1 MDREKLGRHSSH
13 THHPQDRRDPRLSRN
28 VGKYTCPMHPEVVS
42 DQPGDCSKCGM
53 ALGLIPTLVPR
64 KGTIYTCPMH
74 PQVKQDHPGE
84 CPICG
89 MSLEPETVDV
99 DDEGEIKS
107 LSLKFWIGLAL
118 TIPVLIMAMGN
129 VWMPHSVSKWAE
141 FLLSTPV
148 VVWAGGIFFI
158 RAWRS
163 VVNRSLNMFT
173 LIALGVGSAYLYS
186 VIGVLF
192 PDLFPSSFREH
203 GEVGLYFEAA
213 AVITVLVLLGQLL
226 EAKARNRT
234 GKAIRALL
242 GLAAKTAH
250 RVKNR
255 TEEEVAVDQIEKGDT
270 LRVRPGEKIPVDG
283 VIVEGKSSV
292 DEAMIT
298 GEPIP
303 VEKGP

>member
-1 MDREKLGRHSSH
+1 
-13 THHPQDRRDPRLSRN
+13 
-28 VGKYTCPMHPEVVS
+28 
-42 DQPGDCSKCGM
+42 
-53 ALGLIPTLVPR
+53 
-64 KGTIYTCPMH
+64 
-74 PQVKQDHPGE
+74 
-84 CPICG
+84 
-89 MSLEPETVDV
+89 
-99 DDEGEIKS
+99 
-107 LSLKFWIGLAL
+107 
-118 TIPVLIMAMGN
+118 
-129 VWMPHSVSKWAE
+129 
-141 FLLSTPV
+141 LLSTPV

-192 PDLFPSSFREH
+192 PGLFPSSFREH

-250 RVKNR
+250 RVKNG
-255 TEEEVAVDQIEKGDT
+255 TEEEVAVDQI
-270 LRVRPGEKIPVDG
+270 G
-283 VIVEGKSSV
+283 VG
-292 DEAMIT
+292 T
-298 GEPIP
+298 P
-303 VEKGP
+303 

>member
-1 MDREKLGRHSSH
+1 MNSEKVDHNAHHHESAR
-13 THHPQDRRDPRLSRN
+13 HHPLDQRDRRLSRN
-28 VGKYTCPMHPEVVS
+28 V
-42 DQPGDCSKCGM
+42 
-53 ALGLIPTLVPR
+53 R
-64 KGTIYTCPMH
+64 KYTCPMH
-74 PQVKQDHPGE
+74 PQVQQDHPGE

-89 MSLEPETVDV
+89 MSLEPKAVDV
-99 DDEGEIKS
+99 EDEGEIKS

-129 VWMPHSVSKWAE
+129 AWIPHSVSKWLE

-192 PDLFPSSFREH
+192 PGLFPSSFRED
-203 GEVGLYFEAA
+203 GEIGLYFEAA

-250 RVKNR
+250 RVKNG
-255 TEEEVAVDQIEKGDT
+255 TEEEVAVDQI
-270 LRVRPGEKIPVDG
+270 G
-283 VIVEGKSSV
+283 VG
-292 DEAMIT
+292 T
-298 GEPIP
+298 P
-303 VEKGP
+303 